1 MKTFQYLHNVN
12 SDELKTKTA
21 FDIKRISR
29 SFRGKQPEAHG
40 KHTVP
45 KLVGVK

>member
-1 MKTFQYLHNVN
+1 LHNVN
-12 SDELKTKTA
+12 SDELKLKLLS
-21 FDIKRISR
+21 ISKELVDLLEE
-29 SFRGKQPEAHG
+29 KQPEAHG